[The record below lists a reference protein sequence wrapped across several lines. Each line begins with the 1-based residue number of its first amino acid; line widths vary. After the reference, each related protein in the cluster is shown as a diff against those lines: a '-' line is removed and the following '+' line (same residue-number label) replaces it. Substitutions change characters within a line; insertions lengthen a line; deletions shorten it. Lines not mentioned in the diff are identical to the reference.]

1 MGCLLA
7 AAAHSADAADAAQSA
22 DAESGDSG
30 ASGASGASGPVA
42 LPTVLVSGAVS
53 ERTLSDAPY
62 AATVIDAQTL
72 RGAGP
77 MINLSEALIRVPG
90 LTANNRQNYAQ
101 DLQLSSRGFGA
112 RAPFGVRGLR
122 LYTDGIPATMPDGQ
136 GQVAHFDIAS
146 ASRVEVLRGP
156 FSALYGNSSGG
167 VIALTSAPV
176 RERFAALDL
185 DAGSAGLRQT
195 RISAGAPLGEGW
207 ETRASLSHMETDGQ
221 RPQSAARRTSGEG
234 RLAWTGAQDRV
245 LVLLNG
251 IDQRAQDPLG
261 LTAAQLAADP
271 DQTASQA
278 LQFDT
283 RKNVRQTQL
292 GGRWS
297 HRFADDKPLSLSESR
312 VTAYAGRRAVSQ
324 WQAIA
329 VAAQTPPGSGG
340 GVVDFHRRYDGVDG
354 RLVWRVGDGRLATG
368 LNLERQ
374 RDDRQG
380 YENFIGTGASQ
391 RLGVTGA
398 LRRDEDNDAVTRE
411 AYAQLELPLTPSLEA
426 SAGVRAGRVTLSA
439 KDRFLANGDDSGS
452 LRFGYANPALGLG
465 WKPMSSLLLHAA
477 VGRGFESPTLN
488 ELAYRAD
495 GLGGFNTAL
504 RPQKSRQLELGAKW
518 RGEAL
523 ELDATA
529 FQIETRDE
537 IGVLS
542 NSGGRASYQNVGRT
556 RRHGAELATTWRP
569 APRWQTQLAVSTL
582 EARYRDGFLT
592 CSGTPCPVAT
602 VPVAA
607 GRRIAGTNG
616 GSAYAELAWRQGAA
630 TIAPGTGEA
639 TAGSAGRWAGG
650 AVALLNELAL
660 EWRGVRATAVND
672 VNSESAAGYGVWNLR
687 ARGGARI
694 GAIRWELIARID
706 NLADRRY
713 AGSVIVNDGNGRYYE
728 PAPGRS
734 VWVGLSLRAASGGE

>member
-1 MGCLLA
+1 MTQGLTPRA
-7 AAAHSADAADAAQSA
+7 AAMLWLVAGAANASAQDAQEVPAAR
-22 DAESGDSG
+22 E
-30 ASGASGASGPVA
+30 V

-53 ERTLSDAPY
+53 ERRLSDAPY
-62 AATVIDAQTL
+62 AASVVDADTL

-77 MINLSEALIRVPG
+77 MINLSEALARVPG

-122 LYTDGIPATMPDGQ
+122 LYTDGIPASMPDGQ
-136 GQVAHFDIAS
+136 GQVAHFDLAS

-167 VIALTSAPV
+167 VIAVVGAPV
-176 RERFAALDL
+176 RERFAGLDL
-185 DAGSAGLRQT
+185 DAGSAGLRQL
-195 RISAGAPLGEGW
+195 RVSAGAPLGQGW
-207 ETRASLSHMETDGQ
+207 ETRLGVSHLETDGL
-221 RPQSAARRTSGEG
+221 RPQSAARRTLGEG
-234 RLAWTGAQDRV
+234 RLAWTGARDRV

-261 LTAAQLAADP
+261 LTAAQLDADP
-271 DQTASQA
+271 DQTTPQA

-292 GGRWS
+292 GGRWA
-297 HRFADDKPLSLSESR
+297 HRFDEDGVLSESR
-312 VTAYAGRRAVSQ
+312 LTAYAGRRAVTQ

-329 VAAQTPPGSGG
+329 VGAQTPAGSGG
-340 GVVDFHRRYDGVDG
+340 GVVDFNRRYDGLDG
-354 RLVWRVGDGRLATG
+354 RLIWRVGGGTLATG

-380 YENFIGTGASQ
+380 FENFVGAGASQ

-411 AYAQLELPLTPSLEA
+411 AYAQLEMPLSPTLNA
-426 SAGVRAGRVTLSA
+426 SAGLRAGRVALSA
-439 KDRFLANGDDSGS
+439 RDRFLSNGDDSGA
-452 LRFGYANPALGLG
+452 LRFSYANPALGLG
-465 WKPMSSLLLHAA
+465 WKAAPSLLLHVA

-495 GLGGFNTAL
+495 GQGGFNPDL
-504 RPQKSRQLELGAKW
+504 RPQKSTQQELGAKW
-518 RGEAL
+518 RGDGLA
-523 ELDATA
+523 LDASA
-529 FQIETRDE
+529 FHVATRDE

-556 RRHGAELATTWRP
+556 RRQGVELSGSWEPASRWR
-569 APRWQTQLAVSTL
+569 TQLSVSTL
-582 EARYRDGFLT
+582 HARYRDGFLT

-616 GSAYAELAWRQGAA
+616 GSAYAELAWR
-630 TIAPGTGEA
+630 PF
-639 TAGSAGRWAGG
+639 
-650 AVALLNELAL
+650 ELASRGEL
-660 EWRGVRATAVND
+660 AVEWRGVRRTAVND
-672 VNSESAAGYGVWNLR
+672 ANSESAAGYGLLNLR
-687 ARGGARI
+687 ARRGATL
-694 GAIRWELIARID
+694 GALRWELIARLD
-706 NLADRRY
+706 NVADRRY
-713 AGSVIVNDGNGRYYE
+713 AGSVIVNDGNGRFYE

-734 VWVGLSLRAASGGE
+734 VWVGISLRQ